1 MAVNRASENEEKSKA
16 EKRATV
22 ARVLG
27 YMKPYKAWIV
37 FVICIMIISSVIAV
51 LLPMLV
57 ENAIDV
63 QVASSNAKGLVIV
76 VCISIAL
83 SLIWSVLYLLRVRI
97 MAKVSNEVVLTVRSD
112 AFAHLQTLG
121 LNYFDSRPTGKILS
135 RLIGDITSLKDMLRS
150 MVTNLVP
157 NLFFVIVLVIVMF
170 IKNALFSAAIMAIL
184 PILVI
189 GSVVIMKKAF
199 VFWQEY
205 RQKSANVNA
214 FSHET
219 FNGIRV
225 VQSFRAEQEMSKS
238 FSEIT
243 ADAQVNW
250 RKAVKLSDS
259 VRIIIDI
266 SMGLGMM
273 LLYLLAIKTKASVG
287 EVVAFTSYL
296 GLFWQPIRQMA
307 NMYNQLGNQIAGAE
321 RVFEILDTKATLL
334 EADKPIELPRLKGEV
349 EFENVSFS
357 YPDDLSTLVLDNIS
371 FKAHS
376 GQTIALVGP
385 TGAGKTT
392 IINLL
397 ARFYDPVKGTV
408 RLDGVDISKA
418 SFTSL
423 RAQIGVMTQD
433 SYLFSGTIMENL
445 RYGKLDATDE
455 VIKKA
460 CQTIGAETFI
470 LATEKGYDT
479 EVNDQS
485 LSQGQ
490 RQLLALARTL
500 ISNPAIL
507 ILDEATSAIDT
518 YTELLVQRG
527 IKILTEGRTSFVV
540 AHRLSTIK
548 SADFIMVIDHKG
560 IVESGRHEELL
571 AKGGEYAELYKAQFE
586 L

>member
-357 YPDDLSTLVLDNIS
+357 YPDDLNTLVLDNIS
-371 FKAHS
+371 FKAYS

-445 RYGKLDATDE
+445 RYGKLDAADD

-548 SADFIMVIDHKG
+548 SADCIMVIDHKG

>member
-349 EFENVSFS
+349 EFDNVSFS
-357 YPDDLSTLVLDNIS
+357 YPDDLNTLVLDNIS

-445 RYGKLDATDE
+445 RYGKLDATDD

-548 SADFIMVIDHKG
+548 SADCIMVIDHKG